1 MPTWFALLVLLQL
14 VKMLEWH
21 RYAVIS
27 QTLLWD
33 VMGSAIE
40 LLHPRLIALRNGA
53 AASRGCRSICYEMRV
68 IGQAKRWDR
77 IECSN
82 DESK

>member
-14 VKMLEWH
+14 VEMLEWH

-40 LLHPRLIALRNGA
+40 LLHPQLITLLRHPEVVEAFVMKCG
-53 AASRGCRSICYEMRV
+53 
-68 IGQAKRWDR
+68 
-77 IECSN
+77 
-82 DESK
+82 